1 MTLEKEMAVPEKNF
15 IKTTRMSIDISIR
28 DHKRIKVLAS
38 AEGVTLRDF
47 VIECI
52 QEKISP
58 EKKPNAKTCK
68 AMSEARRGKTFKAKN
83 MSDLYEQLG
92 I

>member
-1 MTLEKEMAVPEKNF
+1 
-15 IKTTRMSIDISIR
+15 MSIDISIK

-38 AEGVTLRDF
+38 AEGMTLRDF

-58 EKKPNAKTCK
+58 EKKPNAKTRK
-68 AMSEARRGKTFKAKN
+68 AMSDAKKGKTMKARDLA
-83 MSDLYEQLG
+83 DLYEQLG